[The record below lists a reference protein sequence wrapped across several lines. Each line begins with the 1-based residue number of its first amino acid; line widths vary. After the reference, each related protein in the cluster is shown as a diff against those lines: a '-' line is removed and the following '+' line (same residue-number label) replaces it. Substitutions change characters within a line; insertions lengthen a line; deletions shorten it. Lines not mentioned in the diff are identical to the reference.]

1 MRRLS
6 VLPAFVVMVV
16 TIIAIAVAIGGAS
29 AAPKQQTPQQEF
41 YGVLYFGKVS
51 QTASDV
57 YWGTGTSK
65 ASADQATYNTCQ
77 QAATNCKMLVW
88 VYNGWVALVEGK
100 AQGGRS
106 TLTYS
111 WDRTEPAVVDKV
123 LTSCRESGATG
134 CRVVG
139 TWQTAFD
146 PNKQTRGAA
155 T

>member
-6 VLPAFVVMVV
+6 VLLAFVVMVV
-16 TIIAIAVAIGGAS
+16 TLIAIAVATGAS
-29 AAPKQQTPQQEF
+29 AAPKQQPQQEF

-65 ASADQATYNTCQ
+65 ASADQATHNTCQ
-77 QAATNCKMLVW
+77 QAANNCKMLVW
-88 VYNGWVALVEGK
+88 VHNGWVALVEGK

-106 TLTYS
+106 SLTYS
-111 WDRTEPAVVDKV
+111 WDRTESAVVDKV
-123 LTSCRESGATG
+123 LTSCRESGAKG

-139 TWQTAFD
+139 TWNTAFD
-146 PNKQTRGAA
+146 RNEQTTGAA

>member
-1 MRRLS
+1 MRRLPLS
-6 VLPAFVVMVV
+6 LAFVVMVV
-16 TIIAIAVAIGGAS
+16 TLIAIAVATGAS
-29 AAPKQQTPQQEF
+29 AAPKQQSQQEF

-57 YWGTGTSK
+57 YWGTGTSE

-88 VYNGWVALVEGK
+88 VYNGWVALVEGE
-100 AQGGRS
+100 AQGGGS

-123 LTSCRESGATG
+123 LTSCREAGATG

-139 TWQTAFD
+139 TWNTAFD
-146 PNKQTRGAA
+146 PNKPTTGAV